1 MIGKS
6 LNRRNLLAVAA
17 LMLLAGC
24 KVIPTGTTEPTPV
37 PSPSPTDGLPTD
49 TQRHRVA
56 LLVPMSGTS
65 GAIGQSIA
73 NATAQ
78 ALLDTNAQNLRIT
91 TYDTVG
97 GAAGAAARALA
108 DGNKLILGPL
118 DSADIT
124 AILPAAR
131 AARVPLITY
140 SGDASV
146 AAADVFTMGTDP
158 GNSIDRTVRQ
168 AATQGAN
175 SFAMLVAD
183 GDYGRRAEAA
193 LRQAVTSAGGRIA
206 ATESY
211 VRGNGSAFGA
221 AERLRARG
229 GFDAVLIADS
239 ARSAAQI
246 APRLKRVGAL
256 SPRILGT
263 ELWSGDSVLGSTPAM
278 RGAWFAAVSD
288 ARFRQFADSYQSRFG
303 VRPYRMATLGYD
315 SVLLTIRVARDWRAG
330 TAFPVARLRDS
341 GGFLGLDGPFR
352 FGSTGAIER
361 ALEVREARTGG
372 ITIVSPAP
380 DRFDD

>member
-6 LNRRNLLAVAA
+6 LNRRNLLALTA
-17 LMLLAGC
+17 LALLAGC
-24 KVIPTGTTEPTPV
+24 KIIPKGPVEPVPV
-37 PSPSPTDGLPTD
+37 PSPAPSDGLPSD
-49 TQRHRVA
+49 AQRHRVA
-56 LLVPMSGTS
+56 LLVPMSGAT
-65 GAIGQSIA
+65 GGVGQSIA
-73 NATAQ
+73 NATTQ

-118 DSADIT
+118 DSADIA

-131 AARVPLITY
+131 AAHVPLITY

-168 AATQGAN
+168 AAAQGAT
-175 SFAMLVAD
+175 SFAVLTAD

-193 LRQAVTSAGGRIA
+193 LRRTVAATGGRVIA
-206 ATESY
+206 AESY
-211 VRGNGSAFGA
+211 VRGNGSAFA
-221 AERLRARG
+221 AADRLRTRG
-229 GFDAVLIADS
+229 GFDAVLITDT
-239 ARSAAQI
+239 ARVAAQI
-246 APRLKRVGAL
+246 APRLKRVGAI

-263 ELWSGDSVLGSTPAM
+263 ELWSGESLLGSTPAL
-278 RGAWFAAVSD
+278 RGAWFSAVAD
-288 ARFRQFADSYQSRFG
+288 TRFRQFADSYQGRFG
-303 VRPYRMATLGYD
+303 VRPYRVATLGYD
-315 SVLLTIRVARDWRAG
+315 SVLLTIRVARDWRPG

-352 FGSTGAIER
+352 FVSNGAIER
-361 ALEVREARTGG
+361 ALEVREARSGG
-372 ITIVSPAP
+372 ITIISAAP